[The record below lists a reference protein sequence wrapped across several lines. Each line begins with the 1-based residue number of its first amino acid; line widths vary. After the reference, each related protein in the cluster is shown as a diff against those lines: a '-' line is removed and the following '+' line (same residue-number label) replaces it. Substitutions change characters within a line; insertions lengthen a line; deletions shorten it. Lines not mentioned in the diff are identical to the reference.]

1 MDSLSG
7 LLVALSEFLV
17 VILIV
22 AVILYVF
29 TALSLF
35 TMAKNKGIDH
45 AWFAWIPV
53 LQNYLQGELIDDVVP
68 FFSPSTLIP
77 QAKWILLAGA
87 ILVGC
92 VSQVKYVG
100 SIVAVVYAVYYYLA
114 MYRLYKL
121 YDADHCV
128 VYTVLSIIF
137 AVTGPFFM
145 FAIRNNSPVEY
156 LDNINSNSDSSSL

>member
-17 VILIV
+17 VIVIV

-29 TALSLF
+29 TALALF

-68 FFSPSTLIP
+68 FFSPNTLIP
-77 QAKWILLAGA
+77 YAKWILLGGA
-87 ILVGC
+87 ILVSC
-92 VSQVKYVG
+92 LSQVQYLG
-100 SIVAVVYAVYYYLA
+100 TILAVVYAVYYYLA
-114 MYRLYKL
+114 LYRLYKL

-145 FAIRNNSPVEY
+145 FAIRNNTPVEY
-156 LDNINSNSDSSSL
+156 LSNVGGSNSSSL